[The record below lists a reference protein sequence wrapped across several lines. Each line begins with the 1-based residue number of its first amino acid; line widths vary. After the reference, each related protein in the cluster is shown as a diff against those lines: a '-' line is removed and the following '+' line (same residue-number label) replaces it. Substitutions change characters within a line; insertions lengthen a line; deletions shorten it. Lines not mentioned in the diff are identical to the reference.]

1 MNKIDME
8 HKEFLDEKAFRQF
21 FDKEAE
27 EEKKSWEELMSKKL
41 GERVLKRKAIA
52 HVTIVNDRFEL
63 DMQTCYYQ
71 YTIAFPHN
79 YSDFK
84 VGEKVVLHDQY
95 CKTGLESEIVEICDD
110 NTMKL
115 QVHPCKYSG
124 TESRYFGKELQL
136 DKALVDLRQHVYDPF
151 MYKIVSDPSLLKK
164 SILNTLEAPKYTPLD
179 ESVTKK
185 VEAVIEGENF
195 TEKQKEAIYKCLEA
209 DNYYLVQGPPGSGK
223 SQMLAFM
230 IAMEAAFKGK
240 KVLIV
245 GPNHLAIN
253 NLLEKVLGIAPLLSG
268 ILFKI
273 GQWYNAPKAT
283 VDYEGEPH
291 MVYNIDFKATDA
303 LNTIISHWVV
313 GTTPHALYSSRAE
326 GLKCDTV
333 VIDEA
338 GQMSIPLAQMAMLSG
353 KKVIMVGDHKQLP
366 PIIRSEELPDDMKCS
381 AFERLYSAE
390 NCTTL
395 DKSFRMCRPICDFV
409 SEIFYDGEL
418 QSAKAKSDNEFIE
431 SGNPLLSFDAPIVA
445 LNVVHSGK
453 QDSIE
458 EAKEVAEIVKQYI
471 NKGITADRIGIL
483 VPFRAQ
489 AACIRRTLRK
499 SNDLELDSLNDLV
512 VDTIDKM
519 QGQEREIIIVS
530 LTAGD
535 AEYVADMSD
544 FLYKP
549 NKLNVAFS
557 RAKSKLIIVGNSDEI
572 SKINKEE
579 NPHIAKILNSERI
592 AWINA

>member
-27 EEKKSWEELMSKKL
+27 EEKRSWEELMSKKL

-52 HVTIVNDRFEL
+52 HVTIVNDRFER
-63 DMQTCYYQ
+63 DEQTGYYQ

-115 QVHPCKYSG
+115 QVHPYNYSG
-124 TESRYFGKELQL
+124 TESRYFGKKLQL
-136 DKALVDLRQHVYDPF
+136 DKALVDLRLHVYYPF

-164 SILNTLEAPKYTPLD
+164 SILNTLEASKYTPLD

-185 VEAVIEGENF
+185 VEAVLEQVDF
-195 TEKQKEAIYKCLEA
+195 TKKQKEAIYKCLEA
-209 DNYYLVQGPPGSGK
+209 DNYYLVQGPPGTGK
-223 SQMLAFM
+223 SVLLAF
-230 IAMEAAFKGK
+230 IAIMEMLYNKR

-253 NLLEKVLGIAPLLSG
+253 NLLERILRTAPG
-268 ILFKI
+268 VGVAIRKI
-273 GQWYNAPKAT
+273 GQSYNAPEAEAEYDGKKLKIRNLEYAN
-283 VDYEGEPH
+283 VD
-291 MVYNIDFKATDA
+291 
-303 LNTIISHWVV
+303 VV
-313 GTTPHALYSSRAE
+313 NEYQQLIMGTTPHALFSRRAR
-326 GLKCDTV
+326 GLEYDTLI
-333 VIDEA
+333 IDEA
-338 GQMSIPLAQMAMLSG
+338 GQMSIPLAQMAMLG
-353 KKVIMVGDHKQLP
+353 AKKVIFAGDHKQLP
-366 PIIRSEELPDDMKCS
+366 PIIRSEELPDDMKLS
-381 AFERLYSAE
+381 VFERLYSAE

-409 SEIFYDGEL
+409 SEIFYDGGL
-418 QSAKAKSDNEFIE
+418 QSAKTKSDDEFIE

-445 LNVVHSGK
+445 LNVVHSGR
-453 QDSIE
+453 QDSKE

-557 RAKSKLIIVGNSDEI
+557 RAKSKLIIVGNFDEI
-572 SKINKEE
+572 SKIDQAE

>member
-1 MNKIDME
+1 ME
-8 HKEFLDEKAFRQF
+8 HKEFLDEKAFRNF

-27 EEKKSWEELMSKKL
+27 EEAKSWEELMSKKL

-52 HVTIVNDRFEL
+52 NVTILNDRFEY
-63 DMQTCYYQ
+63 DDETGYYQ
-71 YTIAFPHN
+71 YTITFPHN

-95 CKTGLESEIVEICDD
+95 CKTGIESEIIEVSND

-115 QVHPCKYSG
+115 QVHPCNYSN
-124 TESRYFGKELQL
+124 TISQYFGKKLQL
-136 DKALVDLRQHVYDPF
+136 DKALVDLRHYVYYPF
-151 MYKIVSDPSLLKK
+151 MSKIVYNPSLLRE
-164 SILNTLEAPKYTPLD
+164 SILNTLEVPKYTPLD
-179 ESVTKK
+179 ESVAKK
-185 VEAVIEGENF
+185 VEEIIGDEHF
-195 TEKQKEAIYKCLEA
+195 TDKQREAIYKCLEA

-223 SQMLAFM
+223 SRMLAFM
-230 IAMEAAFKGK
+230 IAIEVLFKEK
-240 KVLIV
+240 KVLVV

-253 NLLEKVLGIAPLLSG
+253 NLLEKVLEIAPRANG
-268 ILFKI
+268 ILVKI
-273 GQWYNAPKAT
+273 GQQYNAPLAT
-283 VDYEGEPH
+283 VDYKGET
-291 MVYNIDFKATDA
+291 YSICNIDYANTEV
-303 LNTIISHWVV
+303 LNTKFHQWVV
-313 GTTPHALYSSRAE
+313 GATPHALYSSRAE

-366 PIIRSEELPDDMKCS
+366 PIMRSEELPDGMKCS

-395 DKSFRMCRPICDFV
+395 DKSFRMCKPICDFV
-409 SEIFYDGEL
+409 SEVFYDGEL
-418 QSAKAKSDNEFIE
+418 QSAKAKSEDEFIE

-445 LNVVHSGK
+445 LNVVHKGK
-453 QDSIE
+453 QDSKE

-471 NKGITADRIGIL
+471 KKGVTADRIGIL

-489 AACIRRTLRK
+489 AACIRRTLLK
-499 SNDLELDSLNDLV
+499 LNDLNAEQV
-512 VDTIDKM
+512 SGIVIDTIDKM

-557 RAKSKLIIVGNSDEI
+557 RAKSKLIIVGNFDEI
-572 SKINKEE
+572 SMINQAE
-579 NPHIAKILNSERI
+579 NPHIAKILNSEKI
-592 AWINA
+592 EWINA